1 MFLIATVA
9 PDLGG
14 TGPDAGPGAPQVNK
28 RGIGGTMQNS
38 TQKYLRKD

>member
-1 MFLIATVA
+1 MIT

-14 TGPDAGPGAPQVNK
+14 TGPDAGPGALKVNW

-38 TQKYLRKD
+38 TQK